1 MKKDVFEELFR
12 EHYNAA
18 VLYTNALCRDFAL
31 AEDIVS
37 NAFYKALISHDDTAT
52 FRYWLLRVCKN
63 AVVDAASKKK
73 RIVKL
78 TEDIADG
85 YDAAEEFILSDEY
98 RALYRAIELLSDEY
112 RETITLFYFEELS
125 VREIALLTEKTEEN
139 VKVILY
145 RARKKLKALLEAK
158 SEAKNEI

>member
-1 MKKDVFEELFR
+1 MKKDVFEELFK
-12 EHYNAA
+12 EHYGGA
-18 VLYTNALCRDFAL
+18 VLYTYSLCRDYAL

-37 NAFYKALISHDDTAT
+37 NAFYKALKNLDDTAS

-63 AVVDAASKKK
+63 AVVDAARKKK
-73 RIVKL
+73 RATNL
-78 TEDIADG
+78 TEEIADG
-85 YDAAEEFILSDEY
+85 TDVAEEYILNEEY

-125 VREIALLTEKTEEN
+125 IREIARLVEKTEEN

-145 RARKKLKALLEAK
+145 RARQKLKLLMEAV
-158 SEAKNEI
+158 AGNEI